1 MTGASVLSRSTVYTS
16 PWFVVL
22 AREVRLP
29 GDAAPQTF
37 LSVKPPDYVTVLA
50 LTRDGRVPLV
60 RQYRPAVEAYTIE
73 LPSGH
78 IDGPESAE
86 AAARRELLEETGCGG
101 GVFRPLPP
109 LVSDAGRLENR
120 LWAFVARD
128 VTPAP
133 HGALEAGIEPFF
145 ATPAEVHAMVRD
157 GRLNNALH
165 VAVLGHALLNGERVV
180 P

>member
-29 GDAAPQTF
+29 GDASPQTY

-78 IDGPESAE
+78 IDGDESPE

-101 GVFRPLPP
+101 GVFRSLPP
-109 LVSDAGRLENR
+109 LVSDVGRLENR

-128 VTPAP
+128 VAPTPH
-133 HGALEAGIEPFF
+133 HGAEAGIEALF
-145 ATPAEVHAMVRD
+145 AAPAEVHAMVRD

-165 VAVLGHALLNGERVV
+165 IAVLGHALLNDEGIVS
-180 P
+180 